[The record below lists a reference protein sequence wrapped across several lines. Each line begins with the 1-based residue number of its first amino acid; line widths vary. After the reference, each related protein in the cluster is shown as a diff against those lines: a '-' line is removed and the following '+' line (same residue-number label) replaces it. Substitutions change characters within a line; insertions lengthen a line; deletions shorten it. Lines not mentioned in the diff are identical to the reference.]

1 MLQAHAGSAKAA
13 IGQLLNAVAK
23 SKVKNFE
30 LLFIDA
36 LTKHMAVEWGENKVR
51 VVGVSPGPIAE
62 TEGMRKL
69 GLIKFHIPQSCT
81 LHIFSVCFYLSI
93 TDQAERSELQK
104 KSEK

>member
-13 IGQLLNAVAK
+13 IGLLLNGVAN
-23 SKVKNFE
+23 SKVINFE
-30 LLFIDA
+30 IIFIDA

-69 GLIKFHIPQSCT
+69 GFITFYTPHVPY
-81 LHIFSVCFYLSI
+81 IFSVYASI
-93 TDQAERSELQK
+93 HQLLIRR
-104 KSEK
+104 